1 MDNLSQPHALAGP
14 SQQPLQTC
22 VRCPRKCL
30 CDRCAQD
37 LQPSTWRP
45 ALLTCWCCPPPS
57 LPPWWCW
64 GSWQRAIKKVK
75 LVHVGHWQKSSH
87 NFHTPIRLQENSA
100 RHADIWN
107 TITSPCAGPH
117 VPNIAGMGPYKARNN
132 TPGCATAG
140 SLLVVETSYSDTEV
154 NSNTPSYILAL
165 YPSPKIEFMIEFMK
179 CTGPCRSSFQ
189 CLELRNL
196 KENCSP

>member
-117 VPNIAGMGPYKARNN
+117 VPNIAGIGPYKARNN
-132 TPGCATAG
+132 TPGLCHSWQFASCWDFIFRHRGQQQYSQLYLGTV
-140 SLLVVETSYSDTEV
+140 SLS
-154 NSNTPSYILAL
+154 
-165 YPSPKIEFMIEFMK
+165 
-179 CTGPCRSSFQ
+179 
-189 CLELRNL
+189 
-196 KENCSP
+196 